1 MKHVN
6 GNVDQMQVFVTISKD
21 EMKIN
26 ASVNANNLL
35 TKVHAIKDLFG
46 TQVIVSVN
54 AINHVKLENIQTM
67 KIVSVEKGQQ
77 IIQLKNVLK
86 TLKKKKQQ

>member
-26 ASVNANNLL
+26 ASVNVNNLL

-54 AINHVKLENIQTM
+54 AINHVKLENI
-67 KIVSVEKGQQ
+67 
-77 IIQLKNVLK
+77 
-86 TLKKKKQQ
+86 

>member
-26 ASVNANNLL
+26 AGVNTNNLF

-46 TQVIVSVN
+46 TQVNVSVN
-54 AINHVKLENIQTM
+54 VINHVKLESI
-67 KIVSVEKGQQ
+67 
-77 IIQLKNVLK
+77 
-86 TLKKKKQQ
+86 

>member
-26 ASVNANNLL
+26 AGVNTNNLF

-46 TQVIVSVN
+46 TQVNVSVN
-54 AINHVKLENIQTM
+54 LINHVKLESI
-67 KIVSVEKGQQ
+67 
-77 IIQLKNVLK
+77 
-86 TLKKKKQQ
+86 

>member
-26 ASVNANNLL
+26 SGVNANNLQ

-46 TQVIVSVN
+46 TQVNVSVN
-54 AINHVKLENIQTM
+54 VINHVKLESIQTM
-67 KIVSVEKGQQ
+67 KTVSVEKGQW
-77 IIQLKNVLK
+77 INQLKNVLK
-86 TLKKKKQQ
+86 ILKKKKQP